1 MQWYERDIK
10 KISLKFKKV
19 LDKSGK
25 LWYIIITKDKEKEI
39 KKMTTTVYFIKF
51 HFVNDYVETFG
62 NQRKAEKRYKE
73 LQFCS
78 NVENLELITKVI
90 EL

>member
-1 MQWYERDIK
+1 
-10 KISLKFKKV
+10 
-19 LDKSGK
+19 
-25 LWYIIITKDKEKEI
+25 
-39 KKMTTTVYFIKF
+39 MTTTVYFIKF